1 LTWLEALDG
10 CKAPEKEMRLQVRE
24 QGDEVHI
31 EVSGVAGRHH
41 RVLQALT
48 ECSRGGCSVD
58 GEPSLHPEDVSV
70 RAGTDEIR
78 IRLKGR
84 GGLRFEPL
92 AIYRCLRHAL
102 IEERVAP
109 VPDAALP
116 AG

>member
-1 LTWLEALDG
+1 
-10 CKAPEKEMRLQVRE
+10 MRLQVRE

-31 EVSGVAGRHH
+31 EVSGVAGRHQ

-48 ECSRGGCSVD
+48 ECSRGVSSAS

-70 RAGTDEIR
+70 RAGANEIR

-84 GGLRFEPL
+84 GGLRFEAL

-109 VPDAALP
+109 VSAAALP
-116 AG
+116 AACP

>member
-1 LTWLEALDG
+1 
-10 CKAPEKEMRLQVRE
+10 MRLQVRE

-31 EVSGVAGRHH
+31 QVNGVAGRHQ

-48 ECSRGGCSVD
+48 DCSRGLCGLD
-58 GEPSLHPEDVSV
+58 GQPGLQPEDVSV

-102 IEERVAP
+102 IEERVQVLTGGA
-109 VPDAALP
+109 VPAV
-116 AG
+116 